1 MKRIIFI
8 TIALA
13 AMSIGC
19 TKSNLVSVSK
29 GQKTPIVFETYNGK
43 TPLTKATEVTEST
56 FEASTES
63 APAFRALA
71 MLPTGAGYMDEPVW
85 YVPAVEDNPDTEDK
99 DETMAA
105 YWDYDGV
112 TYWPSDGSSLT
123 FAAYGLN
130 VPEDNILLSSNTLT
144 YTVPEYAADQADLIV
159 ATPVT
164 QDATTGGGVVSLVFK
179 HMLSRIGFTLQ
190 TSSNGTNV
198 TVKTIELHGN
208 FKSSGEVDLTA
219 EAPSIA
225 STVNSATTSCY
236 SLFKTGDYFETL
248 STDDPAAGVKIYPRY
263 VSDGV
268 GGYVTVDDESDR
280 FMMIIPGEIT
290 ETVDTDDI
298 DKDKVTDEK
307 ADPYIKVVY
316 QIAGASDQL
325 ALIPLKRS
333 IVNADGE
340 VTGTENWNFE
350 AGKAYEFVF
359 TVSVTK
365 IEFTGSVVDWDEN
378 IDDNDDENDND
389 DIIVRP

>member
-13 AMSIGC
+13 AMSVGC

-29 GQKTPIVFETYNGK
+29 GQKTPIAFETYNGK
-43 TPLTKATEVTEST
+43 TPVTKATEVTEST

-85 YVPAVEDNPDTEDK
+85 YVPAVADNPDTEDT

-130 VPEDNILLSSNTLT
+130 VPADNISLSSNTLT

-159 ATPVT
+159 ATPET

-236 SLFKTGDYFETL
+236 SLFKAGDYFETL
-248 STDDPAAGVKIYPRY
+248 PNDDAAAGVKIYPRY
-263 VSDGV
+263 ASDGY

-298 DKDKVTDEK
+298 DNDKDTEETV
-307 ADPYIKVVY
+307 DPYIKVVY

-359 TVSVTK
+359 TVSVAK